1 MNIDDLNLCLRVAA
15 IGNMSEVARQLNVT
29 PQAAS
34 AAISRVEKKLNARL
48 FERST
53 RAIRLSI
60 EGEAFIPLA
69 EKIIDTWGE
78 TQQKFLDVEQA
89 LEGIVHVGVASDFS
103 RHFLLDVI
111 DDFQIKHPKLTIQL
125 HVSDSMQ
132 SFLQETLDIVIRYG
146 ELQDSSL
153 IARKLLSV
161 ERVLCASPEYLKL
174 NPPISCLKDLTA
186 HNCITF
192 NRLDTLYS
200 VWRLY
205 KEGIPEDVKIKGAL
219 SANDG
224 DIVRLWGIRGRGVIY
239 KSAFDCAKDITSGK
253 LQIILPEYSGQ
264 DTSIYAVYP
273 SRKFSPTRVVT
284 FIDFLQD
291 KLKNVQLN

>member
-15 IGNMSEVARQLNVT
+15 IGNISEVARQLSVT

-34 AAISRVEKKLNARL
+34 AAISRVEKKLNARF

-53 RAIRLSI
+53 RALRLSI

-69 EKIIDTWGE
+69 EKIIETWGE

-111 DDFQIKHPKLTIQL
+111 DDFQIKHPKMTIQL
-125 HVSDSMQ
+125 HVSDAMQ
-132 SFLQETLDIVIRYG
+132 SFQQETLDIVIRYG

-153 IARKLLSV
+153 IARKLLNV
-161 ERVLCASPEYLKL
+161 KRVLCASPEYLKQH
-174 NPPISCLKDLTA
+174 PSISSLKDLTK

-205 KEGIPEDVKIKGAL
+205 KEGIPEDVKIKGSL
-219 SANDG
+219 SANDS

-239 KSAFDCAKDITSGK
+239 KSAFDCAKDIARGK

-264 DTSIYAVYP
+264 DTSIFAVYP
-273 SRKFSPTRVVT
+273 SRKFTPTRVVT

-291 KLKNVQLN
+291 KLKQI